1 MKTTLLSSTHWLMED
16 DVDQRIVWL
25 VRRPVAFASLTEI
38 VSANA
43 AVVRKILPQ
52 HRSAGVVVDM
62 RQAPSR
68 NDTGFEQAMQGLR
81 VQVEARFARTV
92 VLLATRVGILQV
104 NRITRADGATSFA
117 TTDEAAALRFARGE
131 AIE

>member
-1 MKTTLLSSTHWLMED
+1 VKTTLLSSTHWLMED

-25 VRRPVAFASLTEI
+25 VRQPVAFASLMEI
-38 VSANA
+38 ANANA

-68 NDTGFEQAMQGLR
+68 NDTGFETAMQGLR
-81 VQVEARFARTV
+81 AQVEARFARTA

-104 NRITRADGATSFA
+104 NRITRADRATSFA

-131 AIE
+131 AS

>member
-1 MKTTLLSSTHWLMED
+1 
-16 DVDQRIVWL
+16 VWL
-25 VRRPVAFASLTEI
+25 VRRPVAFASLMEI
-38 VSANA
+38 SSANA

-81 VQVEARFARTV
+81 AQVEARFARTV

-104 NRITRADGATSFA
+104 NRITRADGAASIA

-131 AIE
+131 AI